1 MSHQLTNWMGDT
13 GFLHK
18 LAVKI
23 RRHNPVGDTL
33 YVNAEVTRLFEE
45 AESITQKSARPR
57 LTTTGIYRCSR
68 PASCGCRRGWRSKL
82 KVYMNCAALSF

>member
-33 YVNAEVTRLFEE
+33 YINAEVTRVFEE
-45 AESITQKSARPR
+45 AGKHYAEISQTATNQDGELSVLATGVVR
-57 LTTTGIYRCSR
+57 LPSR
-68 PASCGCRRGWRSKL
+68 LAQ
-82 KVYMNCAALSF
+82 